1 VFNKSNLLQL
11 LFLMLFVLHHL
22 GLETA
27 MGLLVSAI
35 FSVVLLNTGNKGTES
50 EILPAQKM
58 PLPTFAG
65 SHWSQ

>member
-1 VFNKSNLLQL
+1 
-11 LFLMLFVLHHL
+11 MLFVLHHL

-50 EILPAQKM
+50 EILPAKKM